1 MSDVITPMAPSMGGN
16 GGIPEAQAILGN
28 ILSLLEQL
36 NMVTGGGM
44 AQQAMTNPPDGST
57 MDMLPEGE
65 GDTEVKKSVPDAT
78 GGTAEER
85 IDDQTL
91 TTEESMQDLKKSI
104 SELSAALTGGVRKSQ
119 TAQTV
124 QKDNLDQSVAQLTA
138 MVQTVLKNQNEIN
151 KQFSDQ
157 EKFNQG
163 LLESIGLSDQVIRK
177 SLNLEPPSITPKQ
190 KPVQNIDAAV
200 ITKAVVDG
208 FMQAQ
213 KSMTG
218 NQNNN
223 SPVPDMPLQA
233 ARSDISELRKSL
245 AQLVR
250 QR

>member
-44 AQQAMTNPPDGST
+44 AQQAMTQ
-57 MDMLPEGE
+57 PEGGEIDIIPEAE
-65 GDTEVKKSVPDAT
+65 GGEVKKAVPDAT

-104 SELSAALTGGVRKSQ
+104 SELSTALSGSVRKSQ

-138 MVQTVLKNQNEIN
+138 MVQTVLKNQNDIN
-151 KQFSDQ
+151 KKFIDQ

-233 ARSDISELRKSL
+233 ARSDISKLRKSL